1 MTQWCPARRHSVL
14 LYNVTQLH
22 LRSLL
27 PLSAYEV
34 DILKDKGPGF
44 CGNVPILLI
53 LKIKNKKKK
62 QQQWLLLVWYTPV
75 IGRILSKLL

>member
-1 MTQWCPARRHSVL
+1 MTRWCPARRHSVL

-34 DILKDKGPGF
+34 DIFKDKGPGF

-53 LKIKNKKKK
+53 FKKNKKNKS
-62 QQQWLLLVWYTPV
+62 
-75 IGRILSKLL
+75 GSFLSGTLQ